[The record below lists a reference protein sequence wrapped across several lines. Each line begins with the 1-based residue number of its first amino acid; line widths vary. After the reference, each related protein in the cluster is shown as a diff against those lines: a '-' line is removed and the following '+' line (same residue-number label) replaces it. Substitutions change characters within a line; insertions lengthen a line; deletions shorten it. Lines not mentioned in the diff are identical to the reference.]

1 MCDCN
6 LCRLWVLGD
15 FCWLAGAVAGM
26 GWGLWSTPCWV
37 GPTGMSRIEVE
48 LCWSYPET
56 LQGVGALG
64 G

>member
-6 LCRLWVLGD
+6 LCRLWVLGE

-56 LQGVGALG
+56 L
-64 G
+64 